1 MEKGNKAFTVVLE
14 DLGKLLS
21 TELSRKIKVKTEI
34 TTVGDVVQLKEDL
47 PSGSWKFGKMIES
60 IITNDGNVRA
70 AKVLLPTRNVVNRPV
85 NLLYPLECESE
96 HKDQMEKPQR
106 MNLIVQTTNVTKIR
120 KSKVK
125 DWRRKLTKRN
135 ATKKARDKIL
145 RQHLIDDETLVGM
158 TRCAYHHKDNYRK
171 LDCLKYNSRTS
182 KNYDVCKYDI

>member
-1 MEKGNKAFTVVLE
+1 MEKGNKVFTIVLE

-21 TELSRKIKVKTEI
+21 TELTRKIKVKTEI

-60 IITNDGNVRA
+60 IITNDGNVTA

-106 MNLIVQTTNVTKIR
+106 MNLIVQTTKVTKIR

-125 DWRRKLTKRN
+125 DWRRKLTERN

-145 RQHLIDDETLVGM
+145 RQHLIDD
-158 TRCAYHHKDNYRK
+158 
-171 LDCLKYNSRTS
+171 
-182 KNYDVCKYDI
+182 

>member
-1 MEKGNKAFTVVLE
+1 MEKGNKAFTIVLE

-21 TELSRKIKVKTEI
+21 TELTRKIKVKTEI

-60 IITNDGNVRA
+60 IITNDGNVTA

-96 HKDQMEKPQR
+96 HNDQMEKPQR
-106 MNLIVQTTNVTKIR
+106 MNLIVQTTKVTKIR

-135 ATKKARDKIL
+135 ATRKA
-145 RQHLIDDETLVGM
+145 
-158 TRCAYHHKDNYRK
+158 
-171 LDCLKYNSRTS
+171 
-182 KNYDVCKYDI
+182 

>member
-1 MEKGNKAFTVVLE
+1 MEKGNKVFTIVLE

-21 TELSRKIKVKTEI
+21 AELTRKIKVKTEI

-70 AKVLLPTRNVVNRPV
+70 AKVLLPIRNVVNRPV

-145 RQHLIDDETLVGM
+145 RQHLIHD
-158 TRCAYHHKDNYRK
+158 
-171 LDCLKYNSRTS
+171 
-182 KNYDVCKYDI
+182 